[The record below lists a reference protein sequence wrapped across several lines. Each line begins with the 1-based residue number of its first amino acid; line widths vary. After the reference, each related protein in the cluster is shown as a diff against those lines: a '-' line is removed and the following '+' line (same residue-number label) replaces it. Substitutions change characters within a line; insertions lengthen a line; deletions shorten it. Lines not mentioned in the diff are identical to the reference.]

1 MGVLPVESA
10 VWHASHLKVPSKKVL
25 LDSSRALER
34 ELSDSS
40 LSQPLV
46 FSISPPTSV
55 RVFATLQR
63 CSMATDSSIES
74 VYNGVRWRRTRSC
87 APYPLHRH
95 RWHRTPI
102 LSTRSTW
109 SILAQAAGQRKVLQR
124 AIYRTPRTSARRRG
138 RHVDLQSHHAHQE

>member
-63 CSMATDSSIES
+63 CSMATDSIVCALPASSAQMASYAHTLNAKHLVNSGSSSWTTES
-74 VYNGVRWRRTRSC
+74 T
-87 APYPLHRH
+87 
-95 RWHRTPI
+95 
-102 LSTRSTW
+102 STSN
-109 SILAQAAGQRKVLQR
+109 I
-124 AIYRTPRTSARRRG
+124 
-138 RHVDLQSHHAHQE
+138 SHT